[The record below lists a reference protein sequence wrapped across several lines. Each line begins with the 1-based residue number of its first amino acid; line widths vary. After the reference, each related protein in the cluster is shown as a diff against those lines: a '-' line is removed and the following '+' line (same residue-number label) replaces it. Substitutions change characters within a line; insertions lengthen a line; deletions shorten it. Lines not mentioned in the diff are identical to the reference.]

1 MGFQTNRSNSFNPA
15 KSNTSVRS
23 DVKAAAVG
31 GAGASTSKSIVIS
44 GMYDGK
50 PNSKLI
56 AKGMTLKEDIVIPA
70 GYTVKLFQKGGKSK
84 NGKDLPTYELVAQP
98 PRATQE

>member
-1 MGFQTNRSNSFNPA
+1 MAFKTQRGSFSNSSQQTNNTVAAKATSNS
-15 KSNTSVRS
+15 
-23 DVKAAAVG
+23 D
-31 GAGASTSKSIVIS
+31 SKSIVIS

-50 PNSKLI
+50 EGSKLI
-56 AKGMTLKEDIVIPA
+56 AKGMRLKEDVVIPA

-98 PRATQE
+98 AHTQV